1 MKKCIKKLVE
11 MFLQDEESGRRFTKF
26 ELVIYGILVPI
37 VLVVIIGIAG
47 WMETKC
53 M

>member
-1 MKKCIKKLVE
+1 MKKGFKKLVW
-11 MFLQDEESGRRFTKF
+11 MFLQDEESGRQFTKF

-37 VLVVIIGIAG
+37 VLVAIIGIAG
-47 WMETKC
+47 WMETLC